1 MEIYQALINDH
12 EEVKSILTEL
22 ISLNENDDY
31 RHTLI
36 ERIAS
41 ELIPHARAEE
51 AVFYNSLR
59 ASDADTGFI
68 MHSFREHMGAEGH
81 LRMLQTKDKVNLDWK
96 KTARKLQEDLLH
108 HIQEEETKVFSLAK
122 NVLTATEAEQIG
134 NAFLKLKDEY
144 KTHGAIKNSI
154 DLVINMLPA
163 RFANKV
169 HDLNI
174 NPQA

>member
-1 MEIYQALINDH
+1 
-12 EEVKSILTEL
+12 
-22 ISLNENDDY
+22 
-31 RHTLI
+31 
-36 ERIAS
+36 
-41 ELIPHARAEE
+41 
-51 AVFYNSLR
+51 
-59 ASDADTGFI
+59 
-68 MHSFREHMGAEGH
+68 MGAEGH